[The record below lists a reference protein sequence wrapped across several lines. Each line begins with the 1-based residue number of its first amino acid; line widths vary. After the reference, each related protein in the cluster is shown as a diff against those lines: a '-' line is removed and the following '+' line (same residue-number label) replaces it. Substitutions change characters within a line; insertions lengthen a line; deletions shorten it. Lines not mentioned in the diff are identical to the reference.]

1 MYNNYIIKNK
11 NMVLPTKKRSK
22 NIFSIFFYILAFF
35 LVIFCIR
42 YFGTIDDN
50 IKLFQQVR
58 PIWLLVALAAQAG
71 TYFFNA
77 LAFRV
82 LLKVY
87 TQKAIFSIRE
97 LFEISVVSL
106 FFNQTIPSAG
116 WSGKAFFSKELIKK
130 GIAPEESVSLMFLEL
145 MTFYI
150 AMILVICSLFFV
162 SIFYDFPEFFFLIF
176 LLGILIFSILGTF
189 MVIASKKKVLDYL
202 FRKIKKIGF
211 IRRQLEKYEAMLDGP
226 VADKSKNLLHTI
238 IVKKG
243 LFIRAIFCGAGVVAC
258 DSLTIFA
265 LFFGFGIPVN
275 FIIVIAGYML
285 TQIVTLVPILPG
297 SLLVFEGG
305 MTFFF
310 TRLGVPMEVAAAV
323 TLLYRCLSFWLP
335 IPLGFFLLKKIQ
347 TPKV

>member
-1 MYNNYIIKNK
+1 MLD
-11 NMVLPTKKRSK
+11 VLGATNKKRSK
-22 NIFSIFFYILAFF
+22 SAFSILFYIIAFL

-42 YFGTIDDN
+42 YFGTIDSN
-50 IKLFQQVR
+50 IRLFRQVR
-58 PIWLLVALAAQAG
+58 PIWLLVALVAQAG

-77 LAFRV
+77 LAFKV
-82 LLKVY
+82 LLRIY
-87 TQKAIFSIRE
+87 TQKVIFSVKE

-130 GIAPEESVSLMFLEL
+130 GIPPEESISLMFIEL
-145 MTFYI
+145 MTFYM
-150 AMILVICSLFFV
+150 AMVILICLMFFV
-162 SIFYDFPEFFFLIF
+162 GIFFDFPEFFFLIF
-176 LLGILIFSILGTF
+176 LLGIFAFSILGTF

-202 FRKIKKIGF
+202 FNKIRKIGF
-211 IRRQLEKYEAMLDGP
+211 IRQQLKKYETMLDDSETER
-226 VADKSKNLLHTI
+226 AKNLLKVI
-238 IVKKG
+238 FNQKK
-243 LFIRAIFCGAGVVAC
+243 LFSAAIACSIGVVIC

-275 FIIVIAGYML
+275 FIVVIVGYIL

-297 SLLVFEGG
+297 ALLVFEGG

-310 TRLGVPMEVAAAV
+310 TNLGIPIEAAATV

-335 IPLGFFLLKKIQ
+335 IPFGFVLLKKLQ
-347 TPKV
+347 KS